1 MHRSSSAVAYVAAI
15 AAGVALFAIGPPGR
29 QGGVSP
35 VAAAAQSTSGPSAV
49 SVSGVTLRSVDVDI
63 PNGDRRFEG
72 PGADVVNNNCLVC
85 HSAGMVL
92 TQPPCLAQSGSPRS
106 RKCGIRTRRQSTRRT
121 SRRLSTIWQTCLT
134 KRGAPPDALPFRVRP
149 RRGSRQPPSAAH
161 IGKPVMV
168 DPGRPR

>member
-92 TQPPCLAQSGSPRS
+92 TQPPLPRAVWQSEVEKMRNTYKAPIDAEDIPAIVDYLAN
-106 RKCGIRTRRQSTRRT
+106 
-121 SRRLSTIWQTCLT
+121 
-134 KRGAPPDALPFRVRP
+134 LP
-149 RRGSRQPPSAAH
+149 H
-161 IGKPVMV
+161 
-168 DPGRPR
+168 